1 MKPAPCALVVDRSSL
16 VAETVAMALEM
27 MGYRSESA
35 TSFREAR
42 RLFQTMPA
50 LTLLIAHADVTD
62 ERAGGRLLKLARSHR
77 SDLPVIVI
85 SSRSRQELPP
95 VPDDVIFLRKPFDR
109 SELVDA
115 IAQARAAT

>member
-1 MKPAPCALVVDRSSL
+1 MPTPYALVVDRSSM
-16 VAETVAMALEM
+16 VAETVAMALDM

-42 RLFQTMPA
+42 RLFQQMPA
-50 LTLLIAHADVTD
+50 LSLLIAHADVAD
-62 ERAGGRLLKLARSHR
+62 ERFGGRLLNLARSHR

-115 IAQARAAT
+115 IGRAHAAT

>member
-1 MKPAPCALVVDRSSL
+1 MQPAPSALVVDRSSM
-16 VAETVAMALEM
+16 VAETVAMALQM

-42 RLFQTMPA
+42 RLFQQMPA
-50 LTLLIAHADVTD
+50 LTLLIAHADVGD
-62 ERAGGRLLKLARSHR
+62 DRAGGRLLHIARSHR

-95 VPDDVIFLRKPFDR
+95 VPEDVIFLRKPFDR

-115 IAQARAAT
+115 ISRAKAVA

>member
-42 RLFQTMPA
+42 HLFQQMPA
-50 LTLLIAHADVTD
+50 LTLLIAHADITD
-62 ERAGGRLLKLARSHR
+62 ERAGGRLLKLARAHR
-77 SDLPVIVI
+77 ADLPVIVI

-109 SELVDA
+109 SELLDA
-115 IAQARAAT
+115 IARARAAA

>member
-1 MKPAPCALVVDRSSL
+1 MKSAPCALVVDRSSL

-77 SDLPVIVI
+77 ADLPVIVI

-115 IAQARAAT
+115 IGRARAAT

>member
-1 MKPAPCALVVDRSSL
+1 MNPVPCVLVVDRSSL

-42 RLFQTMPA
+42 RLFQQMPT
-50 LTLLIAHADVTD
+50 LSLLIAHADITD
-62 ERAGGRLLKLARSHR
+62 ERAGGRLLNLARAHR
-77 SDLPVIVI
+77 ADLPVIVI

-95 VPDDVIFLRKPFDR
+95 VPEDVIFLRKPFDR

-115 IAQARAAT
+115 IVKAHAVT